1 MSELIKDMLPESH
14 HEAVVELVPYFCESF
29 GNPTRVDY
37 GTGHEAMFVCF
48 LLCLEEIGLVRNEE
62 HKTLVCRVFTKY
74 MSLVRTLQTLYWL
87 EPAGSKGVWGLDDY
101 CFLPFYWGSS
111 QLIRNE
117 RIRPDAI
124 HDPIILRDASDEYM
138 YLDCIVFIKKAK
150 KIGSKKDTDAQS
162 FNYRN
167 PHSAGEER
175 EPRRNVT
182 PFE

>member
-1 MSELIKDMLPESH
+1 MRKLETR
-14 HEAVVELVPYFCESF
+14 SF
-29 GNPTRVDY
+29 FNAR
-37 GTGHEAMFVCF
+37 H
-48 LLCLEEIGLVRNEE
+48 R
-62 HKTLVCRVFTKY
+62 
-74 MSLVRTLQTLYWL
+74 
-87 EPAGSKGVWGLDDY
+87 
-101 CFLPFYWGSS
+101 GSS

>member
-1 MSELIKDMLPESH
+1 MRKLETR
-14 HEAVVELVPYFCESF
+14 SF
-29 GNPTRVDY
+29 FNAR
-37 GTGHEAMFVCF
+37 H
-48 LLCLEEIGLVRNEE
+48 R
-62 HKTLVCRVFTKY
+62 
-74 MSLVRTLQTLYWL
+74 
-87 EPAGSKGVWGLDDY
+87 
-101 CFLPFYWGSS
+101 GSS

-150 KIGSKKDTDAQS
+150 KIDSKKATDAQS